1 MSNPSVEAA
10 KARIAGYH
18 GRLGLLRKQA
28 VASRD
33 AAVSA
38 RNKARTTQWA
48 HDLLTKLAD
57 RKREEVRVRVER
69 IVNAALRAV
78 FGPSISFR
86 FEVTTLRGVVAIRP
100 EVGFSVRG
108 GPVNFVGVDQVA
120 GGVVDVVSFAMRVAV
135 LLSRRPML
143 RPVLIADEP
152 LKHLSDEY
160 LPAAAEMLRRLADEC
175 GLQMLIVSH
184 EPDVSLRAHRVFRVT
199 RPAGVSAVAVEDQP

>member
-1 MSNPSVEAA
+1 MTDQSVQC
-10 KARIAGYH
+10 ARARLNAYS
-18 GRLGLLRKQA
+18 GRLSLFRRQA
-28 VASRD
+28 VD
-33 AAVSA
+33 ARESAVSA
-38 RNKARTTQWA
+38 RNKARTSQWA

-78 FGPSISFR
+78 FGPTISFR
-86 FEVTTLRGVVAIRP
+86 FDVTTLRGVVAIRP
-100 EVGFSVRG
+100 EVGFSVKG
-108 GPVNFVGVDQVA
+108 GPVHFVGVDQVA
-120 GGVVDVVSFAMRVAV
+120 GGVVDVVSLAVRVAV
-135 LLSRRPML
+135 LLSRRPAL

-199 RPAGVSAVAVEDQP
+199 RPAGVSAVTVEDQP